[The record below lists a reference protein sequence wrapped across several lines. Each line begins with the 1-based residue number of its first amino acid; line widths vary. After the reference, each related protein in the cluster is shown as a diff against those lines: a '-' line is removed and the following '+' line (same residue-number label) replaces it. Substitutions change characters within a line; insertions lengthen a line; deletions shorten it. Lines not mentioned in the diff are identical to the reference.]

1 MVKQTVGHDAQ
12 AGSWFRHL
20 VFEYPG
26 VNASSEWCEPV
37 TDEEYA
43 AL

>member
-1 MVKQTVGHDAQ
+1 MVKQTADHGAQ
-12 AGSWFRHL
+12 TGSWFRHL

-26 VNASSEWCEPV
+26 ENASNGWCEPV